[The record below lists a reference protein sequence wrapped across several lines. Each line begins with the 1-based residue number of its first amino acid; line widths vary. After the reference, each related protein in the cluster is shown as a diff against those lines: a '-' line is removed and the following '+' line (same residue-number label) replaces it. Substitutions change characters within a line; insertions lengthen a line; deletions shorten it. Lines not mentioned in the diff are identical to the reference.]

1 MQKVFKKS
9 DFEFAH
15 MFKRE
20 GKEKQIVKVIF
31 TDSKLT
37 PKNISAGKFFTET
50 GADRD
55 IKIMIRRAIS
65 RLKHYSYVPF
75 LEKLDN
81 EKKIGEKK

>member
-50 GADRD
+50 GANRN
-55 IKIMIRRAIS
+55 IKKMIGRAVA
-65 RLKHYSYVPF
+65 RLKRHGYTPF
-75 LEKLDN
+75 FNN
-81 EKKIGEKK
+81 E

>member
-1 MQKVFKKS
+1 MHRIFKKS
-9 DFEFAH
+9 PFEYGH

-50 GADRD
+50 GADRN
-55 IKIMIRRAIS
+55 IKIMIRRAVA
-65 RLKHYSYVPF
+65 RLKRHGYTPF
-75 LEKLDN
+75 LNN
-81 EKKIGEKK
+81 E